1 MFIHFQ
7 LLFEFIQIFL
17 LGLLLFPLFGVLS
30 PWSDSIAVAV
40 SPWVLLKENWGEK
53 MSKTFF
59 YLSLFTVICI
69 FFNQCWKNSYFCSSK
84 QASISCVFSPSHLAS
99 TVLVPYFIGHS
110 LQGTPLFPNY
120 PSNDANLELYHCIN
134 AI

>member
-40 SPWVLLKENWGEK
+40 SSWVLLKENWRKK

-59 YLSLFTVICI
+59 YLSLFTVIC
-69 FFNQCWKNSYFCSSK
+69 FFFKSMLEKFLFLFIKTSK
-84 QASISCVFSPSHLAS
+84 YIMGFFPFSLSIYRLSTLFYWSQFARDPSFS
-99 TVLVPYFIGHS
+99 
-110 LQGTPLFPNY
+110 
-120 PSNDANLELYHCIN
+120 
-134 AI
+134 